1 MIENKYSVN
10 IQIIILLLCLV
21 FCYILASIISGL
33 SIILMGY
40 ELENIDFSNPKLFI
54 VQGLI
59 SQLGIF
65 GLSLVMFIVLT
76 KQKLTQLIW
85 FKKPQLKIIT
95 LVFGALILTLPVV
108 AGLSHMNGFLKEI
121 IPNNYFI
128 LQEEN
133 LQIMQA
139 SLLSNKSPILL
150 VAKIIVIAIFPAFL
164 EEFIFRGLILRKIW
178 DASNNKHYAVITTAV
193 LFALIHLQ
201 PTALLPMIFLAVVM
215 GYFYTE
221 TKNIWYS
228 VLFHFLFNLTSILAG
243 YFTA

>member
-1 MIENKYSVN
+1 MTENKYSAN
-10 IQIIILLLCLV
+10 IQIAILVLCLV
-21 FCYILASIISGL
+21 FCYILASIISVL
-33 SIILMGY
+33 SIKLMGY
-40 ELENIDFSNPKLFI
+40 DIENIDFSNPKLFI
-54 VQGLI
+54 VQGVI

-76 KQKLTQLIW
+76 KQKLTQSIL
-85 FKKPQLKIIT
+85 FKKPEFKILAI
-95 LVFGALILTLPVV
+95 VFGALILTLPIV
-108 AGLSHMNGFLKEI
+108 AGLSYFNSFLKEL

-133 LQIMQA
+133 LQAMQA

-164 EEFIFRGLILRKIW
+164 EEFIFRGLILKKIW
-178 DASNNKHYAVITTAV
+178 DASNNKHYAVVTTAV

-201 PTALLPMIFLAVVM
+201 PTALLPMTFLAVVM

-228 VLFHFLFNLTSILAG
+228 VLFHFLFNLTSIMAG
-243 YFTA
+243 YFGA